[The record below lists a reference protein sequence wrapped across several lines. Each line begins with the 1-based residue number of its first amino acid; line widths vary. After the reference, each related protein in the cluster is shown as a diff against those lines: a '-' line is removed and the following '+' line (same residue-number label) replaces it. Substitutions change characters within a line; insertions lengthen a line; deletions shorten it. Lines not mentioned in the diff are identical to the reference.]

1 MPFTKVGKN
10 KNVSPSGR
18 VFTDKQVKLY
28 YATDGFKNMDEEM
41 KPLNKDI
48 KPKMKKKDLVEYIK
62 FKKEGGYKKYRK
74 SDLLG
79 EARRDQYDFPRFTN
93 ELQGTEVKMLIKYLE
108 KIRESGL
115 INMFGAHP
123 LLNWA
128 KDDLHRWLYGM
139 SKDVVSLEQQKEDL
153 EHDIENADDEDRSMY
168 ESELDSLEE
177 QIEVIEYLLDNKR
190 EVRDILI
197 RGALAR
203 ISNTDNNHETRN
215 VQRVFEKM
223 AKDAWVM
230 WTSLYSIG

>member
-1 MPFTKVGKN
+1 MPFK
-10 KNVSPSGR
+10 SE
-18 VFTDKQVKLY
+18 KQRKWMHINEPEIAQRWEEMY
-28 YATDGFKNMDEEM
+28 EEEM
-41 KPLNKDI
+41 KTEKKDT

-62 FKKEGGYKKYRK
+62 FKKDGGYKKFKK

-93 ELQGTEVKMLIKYLE
+93 ELQGKEVKMLIKYLE

-128 KDDLHRWLYGM
+128 KDDLYRWLYGM
-139 SKDVVSLEQQKEDL
+139 SKDVESLEQQKEDL

>member
-1 MPFTKVGKN
+1 MPFK
-10 KNVSPSGR
+10 S
-18 VFTDKQVKLY
+18 DKQRKWMWANEPEIAQRWEEMY
-28 YATDGFKNMDEEM
+28 EEEM
-41 KPLNKDI
+41 KTEKKDT

-62 FKKEGGYKKYRK
+62 FKKDGGYKKFKK

-93 ELQGTEVKMLIKYLE
+93 ELSGPEVKMLIKYLE

-115 INMFGAHP
+115 TNMFGAHP
-123 LLNWA
+123 ILNWA

-139 SKDVVSLEQQKEDL
+139 SKDLDSLEQQKEDL
-153 EHDIENADDEDRSMY
+153 EYDIESEGEDSGIY

-177 QIEVIEYLLDNKR
+177 EIKIIEYLLDNKR

-203 ISNTDNNHETRN
+203 ISNTDNNHDTRN

-230 WTSLYSIG
+230 WTSLYGIS

>member
-41 KPLNKDI
+41 KPINKDI

-79 EARRDQYDFPRFTN
+79 ESRRGKYDFPRFTN
-93 ELQGTEVKMLIKYLE
+93 ELQGPEVKMLIKYLE

-139 SKDVVSLEQQKEDL
+139 SKDVESLEQQKEDL

>member
-28 YATDGFKNMDEEM
+28 YTTDGFKNMDEEM
-41 KPLNKDI
+41 KPINKDV

-62 FKKEGGYKKYRK
+62 FKKDGGHKKYKK

-79 EARRDQYDFPRFTN
+79 ESRRGQYDFPRFTN
-93 ELQGTEVKMLIKYLE
+93 ELQGKEVKMLIKYLE

-115 INMFGAHP
+115 TNMFGAHP
-123 LLNWA
+123 ILNWA
-128 KDDLHRWLYGM
+128 KDDLHRWLYSM
-139 SKDVVSLEQQKEDL
+139 SKDVESLEQQKEDL
-153 EHDIENADDEDRSMY
+153 ENDIENADDEDRSMY

-177 QIEVIEYLLDNKR
+177 QIEIIEYLLDNKR

>member
-1 MPFTKVGKN
+1 MPFK
-10 KNVSPSGR
+10 SE
-18 VFTDKQVKLY
+18 KQRKWMWANEPEIAQRWEEMY
-28 YATDGFKNMDEEM
+28 EEEM
-41 KPLNKDI
+41 KTEEKNI

-62 FKKEGGYKKYRK
+62 FKKDGGYKKYKK

-79 EARRDQYDFPRFTN
+79 EGRRDKYDFPRFTN

-123 LLNWA
+123 LLNWT
-128 KDDLHRWLYGM
+128 KDDLNRWLYGQRM
-139 SKDVVSLEQQKEDL
+139 DL
-153 EHDIENADDEDRSMY
+153 E
-168 ESELDSLEE
+168 SLEE
-177 QIEVIEYLLDNKR
+177 RIENLEYDLENEGEDSGIYEGEIEGVRERKEIIEYLLDNKR

-230 WTSLYSIG
+230 WTSLYGIN

>member
-28 YATDGFKNMDEEM
+28 YHTDGFKNMDEEEM
-41 KPLNKDI
+41 KPVKKNI

-62 FKKEGGYKKYRK
+62 FKEDGGYKKYKK

-79 EARRDQYDFPRFTN
+79 ESRRGKYDFPRFTN
-93 ELQGTEVKMLIKYLE
+93 ELQGPEVKMLIKYLE

-128 KDDLHRWLYGM
+128 KDDLERWLYGQRM
-139 SKDVVSLEQQKEDL
+139 DLESLEERIEDL
-153 EHDIENADDEDRSMY
+153 EYELETEGEDSGVSEGEIEGVRERK
-168 ESELDSLEE
+168 E
-177 QIEVIEYLLDNKR
+177 IIEYLLDNKR
-190 EVRDILI
+190 EIRDILI

-230 WTSLYSIG
+230 WTSLYGIN

>member
-79 EARRDQYDFPRFTN
+79 EARRDKYDFPRFTN
-93 ELQGTEVKMLIKYLE
+93 ELQGSEVKLLIKYLE

-128 KDDLHRWLYGM
+128 KSDLERWLYGQSM
-139 SKDVVSLEQQKEDL
+139 DLESLEQQKEEL
-153 EHDIENADDEDRSMY
+153 EYDIENEGEDIGLY
-168 ESELDSLEE
+168 QSELDSLEE
-177 QIEVIEYLLDNKR
+177 KIEIINYLLDNKR

>member
-1 MPFTKVGKN
+1 MPFTKIGKN
-10 KNVSPSGR
+10 KNVSPTGR

-28 YATDGFKNMDEEM
+28 YATDGFKNMDEEEM
-41 KPLNKDI
+41 KTEEKNT

-62 FKKEGGYKKYRK
+62 FKKDGGYKKFKK

-93 ELQGTEVKMLIKYLE
+93 ELEGKEVKMLIKYLE

-115 INMFGAHP
+115 TNMFGAHP
-123 LLNWA
+123 ILNWT
-128 KDDLHRWLYGM
+128 KNDLHRWLYGM
-139 SKDVVSLEQQKEDL
+139 RKD
-153 EHDIENADDEDRSMY
+153 
-168 ESELDSLEE
+168 LDSLEE
-177 QIEVIEYLLDNKR
+177 EKDELEYDDEDNESYERDLESIEEEIETIEYLLDNKR

-197 RGALAR
+197 RGALRR
-203 ISNTDNNHETRN
+203 IENTNGNHETRN

-230 WTSLYSIG
+230 WTSLYGIN

>member
-1 MPFTKVGKN
+1 MPFTKIGKN

-28 YATDGFKNMDEEM
+28 YATDGFKNMDEEEM
-41 KPLNKDI
+41 KTEEKNI

-62 FKKEGGYKKYRK
+62 FKKDGGYKKYKK

-79 EARRDQYDFPRFTN
+79 EARRDKYDFPRFTN
-93 ELQGTEVKMLIKYLE
+93 ELENKEVKMLIKYLE
-108 KIRESGL
+108 KIRESAL

-128 KDDLHRWLYGM
+128 KSDLERWLYGQRM
-139 SKDVVSLEQQKEDL
+139 DLESLEQRIEDL
-153 EHDIENADDEDRSMY
+153 EYELETEGEDSGVSEGEIEGVRERK
-168 ESELDSLEE
+168 E
-177 QIEVIEYLLDNKR
+177 IIEYLLDNKR

-197 RGALAR
+197 RGALRR
-203 ISNTDNNHETRN
+203 IDNTGGNHETKN
-215 VQRVFEKM
+215 VQKVFEKM

-230 WTSLYSIG
+230 WTSLYGIG

>member
-1 MPFTKVGKN
+1 MPFK
-10 KNVSPSGR
+10 SE
-18 VFTDKQVKLY
+18 KQRRWMHINEPEIAQRWEEMY
-28 YATDGFKNMDEEM
+28 EEEM
-41 KPLNKDI
+41 KTEKKDT
-48 KPKMKKKDLVEYIK
+48 KPKMRKKDLVEYIK
-62 FKKEGGYKKYRK
+62 FKKDGGYKKYKK

-139 SKDVVSLEQQKEDL
+139 SKDLDSLEQQKEDL
-153 EHDIENADDEDRSMY
+153 EYDIESEGEDSGIY

-177 QIEVIEYLLDNKR
+177 EIEIIEYLLDNKR

-230 WTSLYSIG
+230 WTSLYGIG